1 VLGLQ
6 AMCLLRFE
14 VLPGVSPQRRPAYG
28 MTATDH
34 ELDAAA
40 PQDLAGVVLTKPEL
54 EVTSK
59 VVRAEIVNYPQ
70 NNPEDPPHV
79 PPTSKSGSSCLVQ

>member
-1 VLGLQ
+1 ML
-6 AMCLLRFE
+6 
-14 VLPGVSPQRRPAYG
+14 VSVEMPSSDSSQRPPL
-28 MTATDH
+28 TIWLSSDH
-34 ELDAAA
+34 ELDTGA
-40 PQDLAGVVLTKPEL
+40 PQDLAGVVLTKPEI

-79 PPTSKSGSSCLVQ
+79 PQTSKSGSSCLVQ